1 MDVAQSYLRA
11 VPPQDLKGLAG
22 DVECSVH
29 DLHLCLLQL
38 ESSDDDSIGNAGP
51 KAPASSRTAHATG
64 LNGQAVAH
72 PSAGAV
78 NRFATLPAAACAA
91 HASRGQNKLAHAAI
105 HHSGYQQRCL
115 NLSMSYPV

>member
-1 MDVAQSYLRA
+1 MDVAQSSLHA
-11 VPPQDLKGLAG
+11 IPLQDLKGLAG

-91 HASRGQNKLAHAAI
+91 NASRGQNKLAHATVD
-105 HHSGYQQRCL
+105 HSGNQQRGLDPSVPCL
-115 NLSMSYPV
+115 N